1 MIIDL
6 PEFLTLRNQLP
17 IVDVRSEGEHAQG
30 HIRPALNIPILN
42 DQERVVVGTLYKK
55 EGQQA
60 AIKAGFRLVGPRLV
74 DIIENAQVAGKEL
87 LIHCWRGGMRS
98 ANFCQFVGMA
108 GIKTHQLRGG
118 YKAYRQQAMASLQHP
133 FKFVIISGCTGSG
146 KSELL
151 RTLKSKGEQIID
163 LEFLASHKG
172 SVFGGIN
179 MPPQPTTEQFQND
192 LFEAINRLDLSRRI
206 WVEDESIAIGKIFL
220 PHDLWRQM
228 GTGPVIEVEVSREK
242 RIERLV
248 GEYHQ
253 VDPKIFNEAM
263 QGIQKKLGG
272 QHFKTAQEKVL
283 QHDFFAAIDVLL
295 TYYDK
300 AYNNG
305 LQRKAS
311 RIKAR
316 LKWDDNMSVNEFGD
330 YMIDNVKG
338 ELV

>member
-1 MIIDL
+1 
-6 PEFLTLRNQLP
+6 
-17 IVDVRSEGEHAQG
+17 
-30 HIRPALNIPILN
+30 
-42 DQERVVVGTLYKK
+42 
-55 EGQQA
+55 
-60 AIKAGFRLVGPRLV
+60 
-74 DIIENAQVAGKEL
+74 
-87 LIHCWRGGMRS
+87 
-98 ANFCQFVGMA
+98 
-108 GIKTHQLRGG
+108 
-118 YKAYRQQAMASLQHP
+118 
-133 FKFVIISGCTGSG
+133 
-146 KSELL
+146 
-151 RTLKSKGEQIID
+151 
-163 LEFLASHKG
+163 
-172 SVFGGIN
+172 